1 MVGQYRISATMRST
15 RVARQHS
22 KVQRP
27 TSRSTGVQ
35 GPRKT
40 GVMKIGDDQFG
51 GLQIGVPGVGSADNK
66 ADHKVLGGYMNT
78 FNQEEHDKRT
88 GKFKKDTSKT
98 APSFHREESIDG
110 GYKHPDP
117 TRPDPTRPDPTL
129 HHRLRRG
136 GWKGAASPGRFGE
149 PWR

>member
-1 MVGQYRISATMRST
+1 
-15 RVARQHS
+15 
-22 KVQRP
+22 
-27 TSRSTGVQ
+27 
-35 GPRKT
+35 
-40 GVMKIGDDQFG
+40 MKIGDDQFG

-117 TRPDPTRPDPTL
+117 TRPDPTRPDPTSQTSAWWVEG
-129 HHRLRRG
+129 RSVAWAFRRTLEVK
-136 GWKGAASPGRFGE
+136 WSPR
-149 PWR
+149 P